1 MTLAF
6 TVSEQIVFN
15 GVIRGM
21 VYGLVAIGIV
31 LIFRASGVINFAQG
45 QFGALGASVMSMLL
59 VNYGWSFWASLPLA
73 IIIGAALGG
82 LTELL
87 VVRRLFHQPRLLL
100 FVATIGVAQVIL
112 LLQLQLPTVEEN
124 LPFPT
129 PFDEIWSVG
138 SLTIRSEQLVVLVA
152 VPLIVAFLAVLLQR
166 TKFGLSVRT
175 AADNPSGASLSG
187 VRVKAVSTQVWILAG
202 TLAAV
207 SAVIAAPVLNQRT
220 SDISNALGPDLLLR
234 GLVAALVGG
243 MVSFPLALV
252 GGIAIGVVE
261 QLVLSNTTGSPGTDT
276 LVMFALLVVLVLFRA
291 RNQRSDDSAWS
302 LTPRSKAANAEL
314 LKHPLARGAR
324 YLGALILLV
333 AGLAMPLFFSTA
345 VDMNDLT
352 SVLIF
357 LMVAV
362 SATVLT
368 GWAGQLSLGQYAF
381 VAIGAYLTAFYGQSI
396 GFFPS
401 VALGTLWGV
410 VVAIVIGIPALR
422 VRGLYLAIITL
433 GFSLAVSGF
442 VLVQNEDSWLP
453 FNLNTYF
460 TGYGTRLEPP
470 VIDLPIIGRF
480 DLATDKDAYYYLCF
494 IALLIVIAIVSH
506 LRRTGIGRS
515 LIAVRDNDNNAAAY
529 TVAPT
534 RAKLIAFGIS
544 GGVAAFAGGLFAAQ
558 NAVMYPDYFVPA
570 ESIRVLSVAVVGGLA
585 SVMGAIIGTIVIV
598 AIPLIFSNTPQ
609 LQLFASGVG
618 MLILILYVPGGLI
631 SVIDSARDQLLNYVA
646 KRTGWEPKRGRE
658 TADVTSLSTR
668 DRSKEAATAE
678 LLPLR
683 TDDVRVRFGGRYA
696 VNGVSI
702 EVRSGEVVGLI
713 GTNGAGKTTLMNAVS
728 GFVKSTGTIELFGT
742 RIDGK
747 ASYRRS
753 RYGMGR
759 AFQNARIFGGLT
771 VRETIMVALEAR
783 QRSLLL
789 PSMLSLPPSPWAER
803 TKRKQAEEIIS
814 YLGLS
819 RYADNLVSELSTG
832 SRRIVE
838 LGALLALDTRL
849 MMLDEPTAG
858 VAQKETEAFGPLIK
872 AIQQDLGS
880 SILIIEHDMPMVMSI
895 SDRIYCLEAGQVI
908 AEGGPDEVRNN
919 PAVIASYLGTDER
932 AIQRSGTA
940 GDAEATA
947 AGATTE

>member
-1 MTLAF
+1 MSLAVTL
-6 TVSEQIVFN
+6 SEQIVFN
-15 GVIRGM
+15 GIVRGM

-31 LIFRASGVINFAQG
+31 LLFRASGVINFAQG
-45 QFGALGASVMSMLL
+45 QFGALGASVICVLL
-59 VNYGWSFWASLPLA
+59 VNYGWSFWAALPLA
-73 IIIGAALGG
+73 IAIGAALGG

-100 FVATIGVAQVIL
+100 FVATIGISQVIL
-112 LLQLQLPTVEEN
+112 LLQLQLPVIEVNE
-124 LPFPT
+124 PFPT
-129 PFDEIWSVG
+129 PFTSIWELGPLSVRG
-138 SLTIRSEQLVVLVA
+138 EQLVVLIA
-152 VPLIVAFLAVLLQR
+152 VPLIVVGLAVLLQR
-166 TKFGLSVRT
+166 TRFGLSVRT
-175 AADNPSGASLSG
+175 AADNPNAASLSG

-243 MVSFPLALV
+243 MVSFPLALL
-252 GGIAIGVVE
+252 GGVAIGVIEVV
-261 QLVLSNTTGSPGTDT
+261 VLSNSTGSPGVDT
-276 LVMFALLVVLVLFRA
+276 LVMFVLLVVLVLFRA
-291 RNQRSDDSAWS
+291 RSQRADDAAWT
-302 LTPRSKAANAEL
+302 LTPRSRAVRIEL
-314 LKHPLARGAR
+314 LQHPLARVAR
-324 YLGALILLV
+324 YGGAGILLA
-333 AGLAMPLFFSTA
+333 AGLVLPAFFSSA
-345 VDMNDLT
+345 VAMNDLT

-381 VAIGAYLTAFYGQSI
+381 VAIGAYLTAYYGQSL

-401 VALGTLWGV
+401 VGLGTLWGI

-433 GFSLAVSGF
+433 GFALAVSGY
-442 VLVQNEDSWLP
+442 VLLTP
-453 FNLNTYF
+453 RLNTYF
-460 TGYGTRLEPP
+460 TGFGTRLEPP
-470 VIDLPIIGRF
+470 VIDIPLIGRF
-480 DLATDKDAYYYLCF
+480 DLATDKDAYYYMCF
-494 IALLIVIAIVSH
+494 VALLIVVAIVSH

-534 RAKLIAFGIS
+534 RAKLIAFGVS

-558 NAVMYPDYFVPA
+558 NATMLPDYFVPA

-598 AIPLIFSNTPQ
+598 ALPLVFSDTDQ

-631 SVIDSARDQLLNYVA
+631 SVIDSGRDQLLAYVA
-646 KRTGWEPKRGRE
+646 RRTGWEPKKGRE
-658 TADVTSLSTR
+658 ASASVAALSSR
-668 DRSKEAATAE
+668 DRSREASGA
-678 LLPLR
+678 LPLR
-683 TDDVRVRFGGRYA
+683 TEDVKVAFGGRFA

-702 EVRSGEVVGLI
+702 EVRPGEVVGLI

-728 GFVKSTGTIELFGT
+728 GFVKASGTIELYGS
-742 RIDGK
+742 RIDRMP
-747 ASYRRS
+747 SYRRS
-753 RYGMGR
+753 RLGMGR
-759 AFQNARIFGGLT
+759 AFQNARIFGGLS

-783 QRSLLL
+783 QRSLLV
-789 PSMLSLPPSPWAER
+789 PSMLSLPPSPWSER
-803 TKRKQAEEIIS
+803 TKRKQAAEIIA
-814 YLGLS
+814 YLGLD
-819 RYADNLVSELSTG
+819 RYADNLLSELSTG

-849 MMLDEPTAG
+849 MLLDEPTAG

-895 SDRIYCLEAGQVI
+895 SDRVYCLEAGAVI
-908 AEGGPDEVRNN
+908 AEGSPEQVRNDA
-919 PAVIASYLGTDER
+919 AVIASYLGTDER
-932 AIQRSGTA
+932 AIQRSGTV
-940 GDAEATA
+940 GD
-947 AGATTE
+947 